1 MKLAFLYS
9 FEQSTWK
16 SCQTITK
23 NLKATY
29 NLIGQL
35 QSKDFDL
42 NDQTTSFE
50 MMKTASDIVAFAP
63 ESIVILDHKPH
74 PQKILA
80 FIHSTYIDK
89 KIKKLPSIIIHV
101 FGDFTLYSA
110 EWIKLEKTLKNFSVK
125 LVCASDSQ
133 KELVTKFLKNK
144 KAGIYKC
151 PFPVD
156 PKEFYFDSVMREK
169 SRKAL
174 KLSNDQIMYVYT
186 GRLSLQ
192 KKVIDLIIDFT
203 AYLKISKSDS
213 YLFLAGEFD
222 DLGNPFKG
230 VYSKEGAFYQNY
242 NKLLNSLDEEIR
254 NRIKYVG
261 NLTTEEL
268 RNLYST
274 ADVFISLSV
283 HNDEDYGMSP
293 AEALCTGLPLI
304 LTEWAGY
311 KSFKL
316 ENNECH
322 LISTTIGE
330 RYLNYNK
337 AELLKAFLLMSKNIT
352 TLRAQRSPLQKINC
366 THLSIASNKQ
376 ILAKILDDKAPL
388 FGGFSSLI
396 TDLAK
401 AFKKHPPFVTVKTEY
416 AYSELYKKIYDSY
429 ISK

>member
-29 NLIGQL
+29 SLIGQN

-42 NDQTTSFE
+42 NDKTTSFE
-50 MMKTASDIVAFAP
+50 MLQSALEIVAYDP

-74 PQKILA
+74 PHKIIS
-80 FIHSTYIDK
+80 FIHKAYIEK
-89 KIKKLPSIIIHV
+89 KIKKLPQIIIHV

-110 EWIKLEKTLKNFSVK
+110 EWIKIEKTLKNFSVK

-133 KELVTKFLKNK
+133 KELVSKFLKNK
-144 KAGIYKC
+144 KSGIYKC

-156 PKEFYFDSVMREK
+156 PKEFYFDQAARDM

-174 KLSNDQIMYVYT
+174 KLNNDQIMYVYT

-192 KKVIDLIIDFT
+192 KKIIDLIIDFS
-203 AYLKISKSDS
+203 AYLKISKSNS

-242 NKLLNSLDEEIR
+242 NKLICSLDEDVR
-254 NRIKYVG
+254 GRIKYLG
-261 NLTTEEL
+261 NFSTEEL
-268 RNLYST
+268 KNLYSA

-293 AEALCTGLPLI
+293 AEALCSGLPII
-304 LTEWAGY
+304 LTDWAGY
-311 KSFKL
+311 KSFKF
-316 ENNECH
+316 ENNECQ
-322 LISTTIGE
+322 LIATTIGE
-330 RYLNYNK
+330 LHLTYNK
-337 AELLKAFLLMSKNIT
+337 SQLLKALLSTQKNIYN
-352 TLRAQRSPLQKINC
+352 LRANRLKLQKINC
-366 THLSIASNKQ
+366 GFLSIANNKNT
-376 ILAKILDDKAPL
+376 ISKILEEKIPL
-388 FGGFSSLI
+388 FAGFNNLLS
-396 TDLAK
+396 DLAK
-401 AFKKHPPFVTVKTEY
+401 AFKKHPPFVTAKTEY
-416 AYSELYKKIYDSY
+416 TYSELYKKIYDSY
-429 ISK
+429 VSK

>member
-29 NLIGQL
+29 SLIGPN

-42 NDQTTSFE
+42 NDKTTSFE
-50 MMKTASDIVAFAP
+50 MLQSALEIVTYAP

-74 PQKILA
+74 PHKIIS
-80 FIHSTYIDK
+80 FIHKAYIEK
-89 KIKKLPSIIIHV
+89 KIKKLPQIIIHV

-110 EWIKLEKTLKNFSVK
+110 EWMKIEKTLKNFSVK

-133 KELVTKFLKNK
+133 KDLVSKFLKNK
-144 KAGIYKC
+144 KSGIYKC

-156 PKEFYFDSVMREK
+156 PKEFFFDQSARDK
-169 SRKAL
+169 ARKAL
-174 KLSNDQIMYVYT
+174 KLTNDQVIYVYT

-192 KKVIDLIIDFT
+192 KKIIDLIIDFS
-203 AYLKISKSDS
+203 AYLKISKSNS
-213 YLFLAGEFD
+213 YLYLAGEFD

-242 NKLLNSLDEEIR
+242 NKLLCNLDEDVR
-254 NRIKYVG
+254 SRIKYLG
-261 NLTTEEL
+261 NLSTEEL
-268 RNLYST
+268 KNLYST

-293 AEALCTGLPLI
+293 AEALCTGLPII

-311 KSFKL
+311 KSFKF
-316 ENNECH
+316 ENNECQ
-322 LISTTIGE
+322 LIATSIGE
-330 RYLNYNK
+330 KHLNYNK
-337 AELLKAFLLMSKNIT
+337 AQLLKAFVSTQQNIFE
-352 TLRAQRSPLQKINC
+352 LRANRLKLQKINC
-366 THLSIASNKQ
+366 SYLSIASNKPT
-376 ILAKILDDKAPL
+376 LSKILEEKTPL
-388 FGGFSSLI
+388 FAGFSNLLS
-396 TDLAK
+396 DLAK
-401 AFKKHPPFVTVKTEY
+401 AFKDHPPFITTKTEY
-416 AYSELYKKIYDSY
+416 IYSALYKKIYDSY